1 MVARASRREIL
12 DWVTE
17 VVHQEFDFDSNEI
30 RLDTH
35 LIDDLDL
42 DSIDAIDM
50 AVRLEER
57 TSISFSEEDLN
68 SLRTIGDVVDL
79 IDGRL

>member
-1 MVARASRREIL
+1 MPSRDEIFAIVREVL
-12 DWVTE
+12 
-17 VVHQEFDFDSNEI
+17 QKEFDIDASK
-30 RLDTH
+30 LTPDTD

-57 TSISFSEEDLN
+57 TGLHFEDDDLKA
-68 SLRTIGDVVDL
+68 LRTIRDVVDQ
-79 IDGRL
+79 IDGRI

>member
-1 MVARASRREIL
+1 MLSRDEIIAMVS
-12 DWVTE
+12 E
-17 VVHQEFDFDSNEI
+17 VLQQEFDFTNEELK
-30 RLDTH
+30 LDTH
-35 LIDDLDL
+35 LVDDLDL

-57 TSISFSEEDLN
+57 TGLHFEDDDLK
-68 SLRTIGDVVDL
+68 SLQTIRDIVDK

>member
-1 MVARASRREIL
+1 MVARASRTEIL
-12 DWVTE
+12 TWVTE
-17 VVHQEFDFDSNEI
+17 VLQKEFDFGSGELQ
-30 RLDTH
+30 LDTH

-57 TSISFSEEDLN
+57 TSVAFSDEDLKGL
-68 SLRTIGDVVDL
+68 STIRDVVDL

>member
-1 MVARASRREIL
+1 MPSRDEIFAI
-12 DWVTE
+12 VGE
-17 VVHQEFDFDSNEI
+17 VLHQEFDFEI
-30 RLDTH
+30 DKLSLDTS
-35 LIDDLDL
+35 LVDDLDL

-57 TSISFSEEDLN
+57 TGLQFEDDELK
-68 SLRTIGDVVDL
+68 SLRTIRDVVDQ

>member
-1 MVARASRREIL
+1 MASRDEIFAI
-12 DWVTE
+12 VGE
-17 VVHQEFDFDSNEI
+17 VLRQEFDFAVEDL
-30 RLDTH
+30 RLETN
-35 LIDDLDL
+35 LADDLDL

-57 TSISFSEEDLN
+57 TGVKFDDDELKAV
-68 SLRTIGDVVDL
+68 RTIRDVVDQ

>member
-1 MVARASRREIL
+1 MLSRDEIIAMVS
-12 DWVTE
+12 E
-17 VVHQEFDFDSNEI
+17 VLQQEFDFTSEELK
-30 RLDTH
+30 LDTH
-35 LIDDLDL
+35 LVDDLDL

-57 TSISFSEEDLN
+57 TGLHFEDDDLK
-68 SLRTIGDVVDL
+68 SLQTIRDIVDK